1 MYKSQ
6 DCIGST
12 PNFGK
17 HPGFFVLFNRPH
29 PKKRNSN
36 NKNKNRS
43 DITGNGDVSSN
54 SWVQSEEKEII
65 DPNSWVQSEEKEI
78 IDLTSEIKYFKNVY
92 IKFLINFLL

>member
-65 DPNSWVQSEEKEI
+65 D
-78 IDLTSEIKYFKNVY
+78 LTSEIKYFKNVY
-92 IKFLINFLL
+92 IKFLINFLLQILIFKYRP